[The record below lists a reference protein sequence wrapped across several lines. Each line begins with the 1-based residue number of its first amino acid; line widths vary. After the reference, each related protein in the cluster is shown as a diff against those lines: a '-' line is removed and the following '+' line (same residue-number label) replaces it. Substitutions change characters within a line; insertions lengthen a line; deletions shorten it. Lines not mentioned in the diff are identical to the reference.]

1 MSNLCIT
8 DGSMSDLCIIVS
20 NQNMC
25 DGIERLG
32 MCGQLLMAATHNTP
46 TIQNTISAML

>member
-32 MCGQLLMAATHNTP
+32 MCGQLLMFVYARVAFKKP
-46 TIQNTISAML
+46 RS